1 MKNVLY
7 LTWCENI
14 VDYGIFES
22 QVFRKLQ
29 YLSKSAAYHFFVLS
43 GIPVGMKYLS
53 NAGPYRKKI
62 DVIRARFCASGI
74 AFRYRNVVKISP
86 HFHAEWWALWVLH
99 LPHLFFLRNYI
110 KKQHIDLVHCR
121 SYHAA
126 LLALLTRSLFRMK
139 YKVLFDTRGLVAEE
153 GVLIGAYQEGSASYR
168 FWRWLEKR
176 LLDASDAVVNVSD
189 SFTEHVGTISANGNM
204 HTICTGV
211 DTRLFIRDPEKRGRA
226 GQALG
231 MSDDVKVLV
240 YAGSLGE
247 KGWHSPDL
255 LADVYTSFK
264 SCFKESKLLVISTS
278 DAGIIS
284 SRLEKRGLGRN
295 EYLIVP
301 GNSLEEVSFY
311 LQRGD
316 YAAFSY
322 REIHGSIEEAISR
335 TVIAIKTGEYLAC
348 GLPVIVNVNAGA
360 AAALV
365 EEHAVGVVFNP
376 DGVADIAEEIR
387 RIEADYCDVS
397 RRCRQVALD
406 YFDYEANSKKYL
418 EIYHALLA

>member
-1 MKNVLY
+1 MKNILY

-29 YLSKSAAYHFFVLS
+29 YLSKSATYNFFVLS
-43 GIPVGMKYLS
+43 GIPVGIKYLS
-53 NAGPYRKKI
+53 NTGSYRKKI
-62 DVIRARFCASGI
+62 DDIRARFSTIGI
-74 AFRYRNVVKISP
+74 SFRYRNVLKISP

-99 LPHLFFLRNYI
+99 LPHLFFLRNVV
-110 KKQHIDLVHCR
+110 KKQQIDLVHCR

-126 LLALLTRSLFRMK
+126 LLAVLTRTIFRMK
-139 YKVLFDTRGLVAEE
+139 YRVLFDTRGLVPEE
-153 GVLIGAYQEGSASYR
+153 GVLIGVYREGSVSYR
-168 FWRWLEKR
+168 FWKWIEKR
-176 LLDASDAVVNVSD
+176 LLDDSDAVVNVSD
-189 SFTEHVGTISANGNM
+189 SFTGHVRRISANSSM
-204 HTICTGV
+204 HTIYTGV
-211 DTRLFIRDPEKRGRA
+211 DTRLFIRDPEKRSRVNKS
-226 GQALG
+226 LG
-231 MSDDVKVLV
+231 IDDDVKVLV

-264 SCFKESKLLVISTS
+264 KCFKESKLLVVSKS
-278 DAGIIS
+278 DAANIS
-284 SRLEKRGLGRN
+284 ARLETRGLGRN
-295 EYLIVP
+295 DYLIVP

-322 REIHGSIEEAISR
+322 REIHGSIEEEISR

-348 GLPVIVNVNAGA
+348 GLPVIVNGNVGA
-360 AAALV
+360 ASALV
-365 EEHAVGVVFNP
+365 EKYGVGVVFNP
-376 DGVADIAEEIR
+376 DGVADIREGICL
-387 RIEADYCDVS
+387 IENNYRAVS
-397 RRCRQVALD
+397 EKCRQVALD
-406 YFDYEANSKKYL
+406 YFDYESNSQKYM